1 MGYNWSGIGASKST
15 VEADDLMEGVARSEL
30 FLNQGIGPVSFREAD
45 PVIDGDTKGRPNHTH
60 EGYVEKRHIFKP
72 DFYASP
78 SPRMEAV
85 SSQVHWRTTGHS
97 HSDGV
102 IFTPSNAGT
111 GHITIPGT
119 ATRLKLRDHA
129 RVYFTSTFYSFEL
142 GGLAMPKGWGGDDDA
157 GSDKNQE
164 HTLGGEMRRA
174 GTIGLAVHGKDGMKT
189 DSLGSTHRYIYTS
202 TLYPFA
208 SAFGGESRLCA
219 SGFCLLSMLGRHQ
232 HSIIYTVDLDP
243 GVYDI
248 GLVFSCRGAS
258 NTNAHS
264 YVAINDYIDGGEIRK
279 NKSVFFMAR
288 NMVCDVTYHK
298 RAQADEQL
306 AAWRTLNDKDPQS
319 I

>member
-1 MGYNWSGIGASKST
+1 MGYKWPGIDASKST

-102 IFTPSNAGT
+102 IFTPTNAGT
-111 GHITIPGT
+111 GYITIPGT

-129 RVYFTSTFYSFEL
+129 RVYFTSTFYCFEF
-142 GGLAMPKGWGGDDDA
+142 GGLSMPKGWGGDKDA
-157 GSDKNQE
+157 GSDKNNE
-164 HTLGGEMRRA
+164 HLLGGEMRRT
-174 GTIGLAVHGKDGMKT
+174 GTIGLAVHGKDGLKS
-189 DSLGSTHRYIYTS
+189 DSQNSTQRYVYTS

-208 SAFGGESRLCA
+208 SAFGDESRLCA
-219 SGFCLLSMLGRHQ
+219 TGFCLLSMLGRHQ

-258 NTNAHS
+258 NVPAHS
-264 YVAINDYIDGGEIRK
+264 YVAINDYIEGAEIRK

-288 NMVCDVTYHK
+288 NMVCDVMYHK